1 MRLAILGLGRMGANM
16 ARRLHAG
23 GHEVVVYNRTEQV
36 SRDLAAEAPGIQ
48 PAFSLEDVVRALQP
62 PRVLWT
68 MFPAGEVTEKM
79 ILQLADL
86 ASKGDVFIDGGNANF
101 NDSLRRANVLSEKG
115 FHFIDAGVS
124 GGIWG
129 LKEGYSLMLGGEEDV
144 IASIR
149 PIFETLAPGKDL
161 GWGRVGPHGAGHFTK
176 MVHNGIEYGMME
188 ALAEGFDIM
197 RGRKDM
203 NLDLHQVA
211 RVWQNGSVVR
221 SWLLDLAERALAEDP
236 ELKNIGDWVDDSGE
250 GRWTVQAAIDED
262 VPAPVITLSLFQRFI
277 SRREESF
284 AGKMLAAL
292 RNQFGGHAIHK
303 TEG

>member
-16 ARRLHAG
+16 ARRLTAG

-36 SRDLAAEAPGIQ
+36 SRDLAAEAPGIR
-48 PAFSLEDVVRALQP
+48 PVFSLEEVIQALQP
-62 PRVLWT
+62 PRILWT
-68 MFPAGEVTEKM
+68 MFPAGEVTETM
-79 ILQLADL
+79 ITQLAGM
-86 ASKGDVFIDGGNANF
+86 AARGDIFIDGGNANF
-101 NDSLRRANVLSEKG
+101 NDSIRRAKTLTERG

-144 IASIR
+144 IAGIR
-149 PIFETLAPGKDL
+149 PIFETLAPGKEL

-188 ALAEGFDIM
+188 ALAEGFDVM

-211 RVWQNGSVVR
+211 KVWQHGSVVR
-221 SWLLDLAERALAEDP
+221 SWLLDLAELALAEDP
-236 ELKNIGDWVDDSGE
+236 ELKNVGDWVDDSGE

-277 SRREESF
+277 SRRQESF
-284 AGKMLAAL
+284 AGKVLAAL
-292 RNQFGGHAIHK
+292 RNQFGGHAIHP

>member
-16 ARRLHAG
+16 ARRLRDG

-36 SRDLAAEAPGIQ
+36 SRDLAAEAPGIH
-48 PAFSLEDVVRALQP
+48 PATSLEEVIQLLQP

-68 MFPAGEVTEKM
+68 MFPAGEVTETM
-79 ILQLADL
+79 ILQLAGM
-86 ASKGDVFIDGGNANF
+86 ASQDDIFIDGGNANF
-101 NDSLRRANVLSEKG
+101 NDSLRRAKALTERG

-129 LKEGYSLMLGGEEDV
+129 LKEGYSLMLGGEEEV
-144 IASIR
+144 ISSIR

-197 RGRKDM
+197 RGRTDM

-236 ELKNIGDWVDDSGE
+236 ELKDIGDWVDDSGE

-262 VPAPVITLSLFQRFI
+262 VPAPVITLSLYQRFI
-277 SRREESF
+277 SRREVSF